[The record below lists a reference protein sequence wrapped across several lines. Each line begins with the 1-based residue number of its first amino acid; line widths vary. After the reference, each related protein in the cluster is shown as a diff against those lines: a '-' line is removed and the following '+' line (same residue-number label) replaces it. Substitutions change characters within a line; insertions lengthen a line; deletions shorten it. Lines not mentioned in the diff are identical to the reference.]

1 MNKKICF
8 VTTTRIS
15 IESFFV
21 PQIKY
26 LAKNGFDVTVVCT
39 PKGDMQGLL
48 GDTVRYVPID
58 IPRGI
63 SFFGSFSA
71 ISKMK
76 KFFKKERFD
85 IVQYSTPNAAMYA
98 SIASRLTGVK
108 IRNYHI
114 MGFRYLGSSGIG
126 GMLLKAIEMISCK
139 NSTDFECVSPS
150 NRKFGIEN
158 GFFTEENSCVVW
170 NGSSGGVDL
179 KKFDVS
185 KRTEYRNEIR
195 SRHGIKNDEF
205 VFGFVGRV
213 TRDKGINEILSAFKK
228 MNGAK
233 LLMVGD
239 LSEAGTLDS
248 ALYSQSKENESII
261 YTNEV
266 SDVEK
271 YMAAIDVLL
280 FPSYREGF
288 GNVVIEAAAM
298 KTPAIVSDI
307 MGPIDAVLKDESAI
321 VVPPRDEAS
330 LADAMSKVMND
341 IDIAKMGN
349 TAYDFVKSGFD
360 SDIMCQKVLE
370 RKNELIKRLS

>member
-288 GNVVIEAAAM
+288 GNVVIEAASM

-321 VVPPRDEAS
+321 VVPPHDEAS

>member
-76 KFFKKERFD
+76 KFFKKEHFD

-321 VVPPRDEAS
+321 VVPPHDEAS

>member
-1 MNKKICF
+1 
-8 VTTTRIS
+8 
-15 IESFFV
+15 V

-228 MNGAK
+228 MFLEQIEFA
-233 LLMVGD
+233 V
-239 LSEAGTLDS
+239 
-248 ALYSQSKENESII
+248 NE
-261 YTNEV
+261 Y
-266 SDVEK
+266 
-271 YMAAIDVLL
+271 
-280 FPSYREGF
+280 F
-288 GNVVIEAAAM
+288 
-298 KTPAIVSDI
+298 
-307 MGPIDAVLKDESAI
+307 
-321 VVPPRDEAS
+321 
-330 LADAMSKVMND
+330 
-341 IDIAKMGN
+341 
-349 TAYDFVKSGFD
+349 
-360 SDIMCQKVLE
+360 
-370 RKNELIKRLS
+370 